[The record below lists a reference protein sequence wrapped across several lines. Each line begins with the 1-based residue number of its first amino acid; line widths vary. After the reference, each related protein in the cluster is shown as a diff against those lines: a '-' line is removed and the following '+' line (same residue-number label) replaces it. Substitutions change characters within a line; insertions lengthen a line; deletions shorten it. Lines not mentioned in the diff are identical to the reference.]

1 MIYIVTASY
10 IEGKVFIDHFKLE
23 KLDDPSKFQIFNKD
37 DLFLIISGFGI
48 VNSAIATTYLLTKY
62 GWKSEDIA
70 LNIGICG
77 AVKTKFAKGDLILC
91 NKIINYNSK
100 KAFYP
105 DLLINHSMKEAVL
118 ESFDFP
124 VKKEHQEYVEGDI
137 VDMEGAGFFE
147 SASSFLPPHNIH
159 CIKAVYDFL
168 EYDKIDP
175 KDIANILRNNI
186 PHIENFMNSLSAFN
200 EKYLKVQKEDEK
212 INEILQKL
220 KENLHLTKSMENE
233 LKRILKGY
241 LVRNKELPEE
251 IVEFINIKVNS
262 KKEGKEYFEKLK
274 NILTR

>member
-1 MIYIVTASY
+1 MIYIVTASHT
-10 IEGKVFIDHFKLE
+10 EGKVFIDRFKLE
-23 KLDDPSKFQIFNKD
+23 KLDDPSKFQVFNKD
-37 DLFLIISGFGI
+37 ELFLIISGVGI

-62 GWKSEDIA
+62 GWRSEDIA

-77 AVKTKFAKGDLILC
+77 AVKTQFSKGDLILC
-91 NKIINYNSK
+91 NKIINHNSK

-105 DLLINHSMKEAVL
+105 DILINHSMKEAVL

-147 SASSFLPPHNIH
+147 AVSSFLPPHNTH
-159 CIKAVYDFL
+159 CIKTVYDFL

-175 KDIANILRNNI
+175 KDIVNILRKNI
-186 PHIENFMNSLSAFN
+186 PHIEDFMNSLLAFN
-200 EKYLKVQKEDEK
+200 EKYLKIQKEDEK
-212 INEILQKL
+212 LNEILQKL

-251 IVEFINIKVNS
+251 IAEFINIKVNS

-274 NILTR
+274 KILAL